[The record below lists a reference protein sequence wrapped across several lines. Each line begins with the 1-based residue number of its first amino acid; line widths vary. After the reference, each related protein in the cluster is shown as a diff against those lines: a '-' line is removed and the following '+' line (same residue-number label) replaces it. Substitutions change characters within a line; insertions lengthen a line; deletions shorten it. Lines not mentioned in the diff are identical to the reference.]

1 MEPLERS
8 APIPDPLTPYL
19 EVDRSQPRHECWV
32 TGHMVAGLD
41 GTAAI
46 HGRVGA
52 LSTAPDQELF
62 RRMRQIADVV
72 MVGAQTVRNEGYAPI
87 RLSQDAQE
95 QRRRGGQSAMPPVAV
110 VSRSLGL
117 DWSSSVFA
125 AAPDH
130 ARTLVITCS
139 KADPERLAAAEK
151 AATVIIAGE
160 DRVEPAAALQALA
173 GLGHR
178 VVLCE
183 GGPRWL
189 GELVAADRLDEL
201 CLSISPLMGGDPLP
215 VSIAPSGAGIADF
228 DLKSTMIEDSTLF
241 LRYEAAAAKTPAD
254 TERSPK

>member
-1 MEPLERS
+1 MEPLERG

-19 EVDRSQPRHECWV
+19 DVDRTQPRHECWV

-52 LSTAPDQELF
+52 LSTEPDQDLF

-72 MVGAQTVRNEGYAPI
+72 MVGAQTIRNEGYAPMHLDESA
-87 RLSQDAQE
+87 RE
-95 QRRRGGQSAMPPVAV
+95 QRRMRGQSEMPPVAI
-110 VSRSLGL
+110 VSRSLDL
-117 DWSSSVFA
+117 DWSSQVFT
-125 AAPDH
+125 AAPEH
-130 ARTLVITCS
+130 ARTIVITCA
-139 KADPERLAAAEK
+139 KADPVRLAAAEQ

-160 DRVEPAAALQALA
+160 ERVEPAAALQALA
-173 GLGHR
+173 GLGYQ

-201 CLSISPLMGGDPLP
+201 CLSISPMMGGDALP
-215 VSIAPSGAGIADF
+215 VSVAPPGAGIAQF
-228 DLKSTMIEDSTLF
+228 SLKSTMVADDTLF
-241 LRYEAAAAKTPAD
+241 LRYEAKPAA
-254 TERSPK
+254 EGRS

>member
-1 MEPLERS
+1 MEPLDRG

-19 EVDRSQPRHECWV
+19 EVDRTQPRHECWV

-52 LSTAPDQELF
+52 LSTEPDQDLF

-72 MVGAQTVRNEGYAPI
+72 MVGAQTVRSEGYAPM
-87 RLSQDAQE
+87 RLSESARA
-95 QRRRGGQSAMPPVAV
+95 QRRTRGQSEMPPVAV
-110 VSRSLGL
+110 VSRSLDL
-117 DWSSSVFA
+117 DWSSQVFA
-125 AAPDH
+125 AAPEY
-130 ARTLVITCS
+130 ARTIVITCAG
-139 KADPERLAAAEK
+139 ADPKRLAAAEV
-151 AATVIIAGE
+151 AATVIIAGD
-160 DRVEPAAALQALA
+160 DRVEPEKALQALA

-201 CLSISPLMGGDPLP
+201 CLSISPMMGGDPLP
-215 VSIAPSGAGIADF
+215 VSVAPPGADIAQFS
-228 DLKSTMIEDSTLF
+228 LKSTMIADDTLF
-241 LRYEAAAAKTPAD
+241 LRYESKTAD
-254 TERSPK
+254 EGRS

>member
-1 MEPLERS
+1 MEPLERG

-19 EVDRSQPRHECWV
+19 DVDRTQPRHECWV

-52 LSTAPDQELF
+52 LSTEPDQDLF

-72 MVGAQTVRNEGYAPI
+72 MVGAQTVRSEGYAPM
-87 RLSQDAQE
+87 RLSESARA
-95 QRRRGGQSAMPPVAV
+95 QRRTRGQSEMPPVAV
-110 VSRSLGL
+110 VSRSLDL
-117 DWSSSVFA
+117 DWSSQVFA
-125 AAPDH
+125 AAPEH
-130 ARTLVITCS
+130 ARTIVITCAG
-139 KADPERLAAAEK
+139 ADPKRLAAAEQ
-151 AATVIIAGE
+151 AATVIIAGD

-173 GLGHR
+173 GLGYR

-201 CLSISPLMGGDPLP
+201 CLSISPMMGGDALP
-215 VSIAPSGAGIADF
+215 VSVAPPGADIAQFS
-228 DLKSTMIEDSTLF
+228 LKSTMVADDTLF
-241 LRYEAAAAKTPAD
+241 LRYESKTAD
-254 TERSPK
+254 EGRS